1 MRRAAL
7 SLHPCTG
14 ARALGSQEKERNAQ
28 QEEDVTPQSHL
39 GQMLT
44 VLWWPWCDGTAAL
57 APQMRGE
64 AVVCRG
70 SVDSP
75 EHGVTEI
82 PPGGTRDVSDPQ
94 LRRLPSQR
102 EHFQQGLLGS
112 PFAKLHPI
120 LHGALLILAPSPHSV
135 FLPHSPLS
143 ALLVPCKA
151 WWTRAGAGTG
161 LWGTAPLV
169 INYPLSLLTPS
180 PPDIIQ
186 SLKKIKQKKKEISVF
201 LLLVPFN

>member
-1 MRRAAL
+1 M
-7 SLHPCTG
+7 S
-14 ARALGSQEKERNAQ
+14 
-28 QEEDVTPQSHL
+28 PQSHL
-39 GQMLT
+39 GRMLT
-44 VLWWPWCDGTAAL
+44 VLWWPCCEGTAAL

-75 EHGVTEI
+75 EHGLTEI